1 MANSKVILL
10 SRAMIKVSNT
20 NNKATSNTHL
30 KSKASLH
37 LADKTLSVLPNK
49 VAFSTANNHINS
61 AHTMLATHKATRATM
76 VSPSSSNNNN
86 NNNNMAA
93 ATPTLKTKLI
103 SSNSAKAIKA
113 NKVKACP
120 QIMNSLA
127 SPLSPMPPTT
137 TRMLLP

>member
-30 KSKASLH
+30 KIKASLH

-76 VSPSSSNNNN
+76 VSLSSSN

>member
-1 MANSKVILL
+1 MVNSKVILL
-10 SRAMIKVSNT
+10 SRDMIKASNT
-20 NNKATSNTHL
+20 NSKATSNTHL

-49 VAFSTANNHINS
+49 VAFSTANNPINS
-61 AHTMLATHKATRATM
+61 AHTTLATHKATRATM
-76 VSPSSSNNNN
+76 ASLSSS

-103 SSNSAKAIKA
+103 SSNSAKAIKP